1 MPAGVVASRIGVSAH
16 SSDYIMKRILISV
29 FVALFPAI
37 CSASALDEPLKCG
50 VSAHE
55 FIGSLE
61 QQDLIDPTPTRV
73 EPNSINAFR
82 PTSGAN
88 LTAYGFHVFA
98 VVGFQKDD
106 PMFRTGGG
114 KPIGDS
120 AYGAVVFG
128 WMESVQNAVTAA
140 HSPAVVHKVA
150 PHITAIFC
158 NPD

>member
-1 MPAGVVASRIGVSAH
+1 
-16 SSDYIMKRILISV
+16 MKR
-29 FVALFPAI
+29 ALFAVFFALIPAV
-37 CSASALDEPLKCG
+37 CTAAALDEPLKCG
-50 VSAHE
+50 VSAHQ
-55 FIGSLE
+55 FIGTLE
-61 QQDLIDPTPTRV
+61 QQYLIDPTPTRV

-98 VVGFQKDD
+98 LVGFQKDD
-106 PMFRTGGG
+106 PMFRTGDG
-114 KPIGDS
+114 KPIGNS

-128 WMESVQNAVTAA
+128 WMDDVQKAVAA
-140 HSPAVVHKVA
+140 ANSPAVVHKVA

>member
-1 MPAGVVASRIGVSAH
+1 MKGVLSA
-16 SSDYIMKRILISV
+16 V
-29 FVALFPAI
+29 FFALLPVI
-37 CSASALDEPLKCG
+37 CSAADLDEQLKCG

-61 QQDLIDPTPTRV
+61 QQQLIDPAPTRV

-82 PTSGAN
+82 PASGAT

-98 VVGFQKDD
+98 IVGYQKND
-106 PMFRTGGG
+106 PLFRTGDG
-114 KPIGDS
+114 KPISDS

-128 WMESVQNAVTAA
+128 WLDSVRAAVTAA
-140 HSPAVVHKVA
+140 HSTAVVHKVA

-158 NPD
+158 NQD